1 MSLLFTI
8 QELSEYVEE
17 IFPQIKDDFEILE
30 ISEHGCRVKLNVN
43 FKHLKKVKT
52 LMVFKKIFSYAFT
65 NRFLNE
71 LSRLVRFLQSFPHQ
85 YQKPPLDS

>member
-1 MSLLFTI
+1 MSLHFTI

-43 FKHLKKVKT
+43 FKHLKK
-52 LMVFKKIFSYAFT
+52 L
-65 NRFLNE
+65 
-71 LSRLVRFLQSFPHQ
+71 
-85 YQKPPLDS
+85 

>member
-1 MSLLFTI
+1 MSLRFTI

-43 FKHLKKVKT
+43 FKHLRPGNTISGPTMFLLADVSFY
-52 LMVFKKIFSYAFT
+52 LSILSY
-65 NRFLNE
+65 L
-71 LSRLVRFLQSFPHQ
+71 L
-85 YQKPPLDS
+85 